1 MGQLDM
7 NHALVM
13 ALATIHLGNVTAT
26 QANVTAVCFTMEQ
39 LAQNAEKMPFNVQ
52 MAQHASWKKI
62 DVMQL

>member
-26 QANVTAVCFTMEQ
+26 LGNAIAVNITMEQ
-39 LAQNAEKMPFNVQ
+39 LAKVNYIVTYTILLYGM
-52 MAQHASWKKI
+52 
-62 DVMQL
+62 

>member
-26 QANVTAVCFTMEQ
+26 LGNAIAVDITMEQ
-39 LAQNAEKMPFNVQ
+39 LVKVTSFKFQYITYINTTSTNKM
-52 MAQHASWKKI
+52 I
-62 DVMQL
+62 L

>member
-26 QANVTAVCFTMEQ
+26 LGNAIAMNITTEQ
-39 LAQNAEKMPFNVQ
+39 LAKVT
-52 MAQHASWKKI
+52 S
-62 DVMQL
+62 

>member
-26 QANVTAVCFTMEQ
+26 QANVTAVGFTMEQ
-39 LAQNAEKMPFNVQ
+39 LAQNAEEKT
-52 MAQHASWKKI
+52 
-62 DVMQL
+62 L